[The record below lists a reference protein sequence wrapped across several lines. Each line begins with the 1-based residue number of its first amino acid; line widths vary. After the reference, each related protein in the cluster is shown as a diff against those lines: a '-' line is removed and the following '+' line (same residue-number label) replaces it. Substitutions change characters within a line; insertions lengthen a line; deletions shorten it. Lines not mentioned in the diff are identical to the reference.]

1 MCEARLR
8 KNVVMTTFI
17 VALEKKNVTGLKL
30 RLHFAHWLFKGDDAL
45 TTKNMVTERA

>member
-8 KNVVMTTFI
+8 KNVTMTTFI

-30 RLHFAHWLFKGDDAL
+30 WLHFADWLVESDDVL
-45 TTKNMVTERA
+45 TMKNMVIGKA